1 MDQFQQEK
9 NQNNM
14 FSISINGGSN
24 KPVESQT
31 SLANSLYTFI
41 LNGASRDKL
50 EAKIKEYEQDL
61 EYMSELISIYD
72 AAGYDAMA
80 EDAVIRSNKLREKIL
95 VLKLKANKLDREML
109 EFELEAI
116 RRD

>member
-14 FSISINGGSN
+14 FSISINKGSN

-31 SLANSLYTFI
+31 SLVNSLYTFI
-41 LNGASRDKL
+41 RNGASKAKI

-61 EYMSELISIYD
+61 ECISELISLYD
-72 AAGYDAMA
+72 EIDYAVLA
-80 EDAVIRSNKLREKIL
+80 EDAVIRANKLREKIL
-95 VLKLKANKLDREML
+95 VLKLEANKLDREML

>member
-1 MDQFQQEK
+1 
-9 NQNNM
+9 M
-14 FSISINGGSN
+14 FSISINKGSN

-41 LNGASRDKL
+41 LNGASKAKI
-50 EAKIKEYEQDL
+50 EAEIKEYEQDL
-61 EYMSELISIYD
+61 ECISELISLYD
-72 AAGYDAMA
+72 EIGYAVLA
-80 EDAVIRSNKLREKIL
+80 EDAVIRANKLSEKIL